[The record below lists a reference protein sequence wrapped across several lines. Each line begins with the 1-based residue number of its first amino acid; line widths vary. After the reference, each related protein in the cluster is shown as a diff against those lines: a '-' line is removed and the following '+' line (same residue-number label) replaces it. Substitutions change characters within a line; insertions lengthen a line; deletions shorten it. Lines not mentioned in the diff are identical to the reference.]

1 MCALKRKLFC
11 FLSVLFLFS
20 SLALYSEN
28 LDSSPLAVSSAQSGQ
43 PSSETIFP
51 DLPEAPKPQIT
62 PQMTLEQKQAA
73 TLQAWIEWY
82 NLVSLSWNKA
92 KSSYEKLDAARVL
105 QLNSRNFEIE
115 SLKSELKRARL
126 GEFLYGAG
134 GFAAGWA
141 AASVI
146 QR

>member
-11 FLSVLFLFS
+11 FWLLFS
-20 SLALYSEN
+20 LVSLLVFSQDGSSLPAQPALS
-28 LDSSPLAVSSAQSGQ
+28 DSSGQSSLVAQ
-43 PSSETIFP
+43 FP

-82 NLVSLSWNKA
+82 NLVNLSWNKA
-92 KSSYEKLDAARVL
+92 KSSYEKLDASRVL
-105 QLNSRNFEIE
+105 QINSRNFEIE
-115 SLKSELKRARL
+115 SLKAELKRARL

-146 QR
+146 PH